1 MATPFLQLQTG
12 IGNYFRNSAAPAQ
25 AAALTLPLLL
35 LYGVGITLIPTAANG
50 VDFLS
55 TALYHA
61 FYLLPAPG
69 LAYLGFYGILLIGNL
84 ALFYYLERANKLNVQ
99 YFLPLL
105 LECLFYA
112 ALTGSISAWITTDLV
127 HAISGPA
134 FHLNAATSVRHFGPI
149 EGIIVSAGAG
159 LHEELVFRLLGIG
172 AVARLWLGR
181 EWRKPTAKLLG
192 LILVSSLLFSLAH
205 FLGEPFRLHALVY
218 RSVSGVLFG
227 ALFLFRGFAVSAWT
241 HALYDIWVILVIGT

>member
-1 MATPFLQLQTG
+1 MATSLSRLQTG
-12 IGNYFRNSAAPAQ
+12 IGNYFRNSAEPAQ

-35 LYGVGITLIPTAANG
+35 LYGLGIMLIPSAANG

-55 TALYHA
+55 AALYHA

-112 ALTGSISAWITTDLV
+112 ALTGSISSWITTDLV
-127 HAISGPA
+127 HAVRGPA

-149 EGIIVSAGAG
+149 EGLIVSAGAG
-159 LHEELVFRLLGIG
+159 LHEELVFRLVGIG
-172 AVARLWLGR
+172 AVARLWLGK
-181 EWRKPTAKLLG
+181 EWRKPTLKLLG
-192 LILVSSLLFSLAH
+192 LIFLSSLLFSLAH
-205 FLGEPFRLHALVY
+205 YFGEPFRLHTLVY
-218 RSVSGVLFG
+218 RTVAGVLFG
-227 ALFLFRGFAVSAWT
+227 GLFLFRGFAVAAWT
-241 HALYDIWVILVIGT
+241 HALYDVWVILVIGG